1 MFRVLW
7 VIKQVRE
14 YVHQRFVRIILISRD
29 YQIILRITN
38 YAHMQ
43 SCFLLVFLILRE
55 LYALQRFA
63 EQKDFGLSS
72 QVSEFFDK
80 IRARILFDCALSCF

>member
-1 MFRVLW
+1 MFRVLCA
-7 VIKQVRE
+7 IKQIRE
-14 YVHQRFVRIILISRD
+14 YFHERFVRIILILM
-29 YQIILRITN
+29 LRITN
-38 YAHMQ
+38 YAHVQ
-43 SCFLLVFLILRE
+43 SGFLLVFRILRE
-55 LYALQRFA
+55 LHVLQRLA